1 MQDFEERAPAIVTIV
16 DDDPAVLDVLLRAA
30 RMWHYSCQG
39 ATTAEQGLELLERS
53 PTPLLVTDLRM
64 PGRGG
69 LWLVQEVRRR
79 WPRVEITVITAGHDT
94 DAAIDCLNAGARRY
108 FLKPINLDE
117 FRHALDDTHQC
128 YCNARAK
135 EAERRRMRKVIAK
148 QTQMLRRK
156 FLDSIKMMVSIQEAR
171 DSYTSGHSRR
181 VQLYALQLAR
191 ALNFTKRQTRQLS
204 LAARLHDV
212 GKLGVPESILNKP
225 DRLTDSEFDVI
236 REHPVIG
243 ERILSRVVR
252 NREIL
257 AAVRGHH
264 EKMDGSGYPDGL
276 RGPHLSPLAR
286 VLAIADA
293 FDALTSSRA
302 YRGAMTT
309 RDALGILA
317 ENAGNHF
324 DPDFVRAFLACVTA
338 N

>member
-1 MQDFEERAPAIVTIV
+1 MQDFEDDTPAIVTIV

-30 RMWHYSCQG
+30 RMWNYSCRG
-39 ATTAEQGLELLERS
+39 VTTAEQGLELLERN

-69 LWLVQEVRRR
+69 IWLVQEVRRR
-79 WPRVEITVITAGHDT
+79 WPRIEITVITAGHDT
-94 DAAIDCLNAGARRY
+94 DAAIDCLNAGAHRY
-108 FLKPINLDE
+108 FLKPINLDD
-117 FRHALDDTHQC
+117 FHHALDDTHQR

-135 EAERRRMRKVIAK
+135 EAERRHLQKQVAKKTRVI
-148 QTQMLRRK
+148 QRN
-156 FLDSIKMMVSIQEAR
+156 FLGSIKMMVSIQEAR

-191 ALNFTKRQTRQLS
+191 ALNFDRRQVRQVS

-225 DRLTDSEFDVI
+225 DRLTVAEFDVI

-243 ERILSRVVR
+243 ERILSKVIR
-252 NREIL
+252 NREVL

-276 RGPHLSPLAR
+276 RGPHLPALAR
-286 VLAIADA
+286 VIAIVDA

-302 YRGAMTT
+302 YRGAMPTQE
-309 RDALGILA
+309 ALGILA
-317 ENAGNHF
+317 DGAGNHF
-324 DPDFVRAFLACVTA
+324 DADYVRAFLTCVA
-338 N
+338 VN